1 MIISE
6 ERSYTEGRMPSD
18 KRKSNRAEL
27 AYTTGWATSD
37 RGLRK
42 NNAAPPETVPAGARL
57 PRGDGRLPE
66 PVGGRAG
73 RDPGP
78 RLRARRTRR
87 RPAEEAGR
95 GREGPREPGRD
106 QAPVHEELVDADV
119 DAHGPGLREIGVG
132 AATTSRF
139 PPP

>member
-6 ERSYTEGRMPSD
+6 ERSYTEGRMSSD

-27 AYTTGWATSD
+27 AYTTGRATGD

-42 NNAAPPETVPAGARL
+42 NNAAPPATVPAGARL
-57 PRGDGRLPE
+57 PRGDGRLPK

-78 RLRARRTRR
+78 RVRARRASR
-87 RPAEEAGR
+87 RPAEE
-95 GREGPREPGRD
+95 EPR
-106 QAPVHEELVDADV
+106 
-119 DAHGPGLREIGVG
+119 
-132 AATTSRF
+132 AARR
-139 PPP
+139 PA